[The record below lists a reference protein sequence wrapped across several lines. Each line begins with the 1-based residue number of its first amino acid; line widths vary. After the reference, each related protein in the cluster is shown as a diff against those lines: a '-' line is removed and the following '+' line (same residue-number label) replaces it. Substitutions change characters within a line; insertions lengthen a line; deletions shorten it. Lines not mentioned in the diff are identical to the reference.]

1 MMTKFLL
8 LLTFVKVLSIFLA
21 TIKKKKYQKQQ
32 VVPQR
37 LNNEIQLQFSYVN
50 FYLSDCHD

>member
-1 MMTKFLL
+1 MTKFLL

-32 VVPQR
+32 VLPQR